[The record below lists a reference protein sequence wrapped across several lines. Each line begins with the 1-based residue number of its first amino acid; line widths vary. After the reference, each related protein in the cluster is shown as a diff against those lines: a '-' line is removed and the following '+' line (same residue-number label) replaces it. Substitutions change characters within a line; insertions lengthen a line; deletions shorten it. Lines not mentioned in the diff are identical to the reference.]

1 MKQVSTLFLKIAV
14 VAMGIPVIALC
25 IFALLK
31 LLSLAFSHAVDGDTL
46 GYIVLTTV
54 TVVYITVIPF
64 FMALYQTIKLLRYI
78 EKEQAFSQ
86 LSVTSLTKIKNYAKI
101 ISGLYLIILPLIV
114 IVAKWDDAPGLILIT
129 MVLIGAS
136 FAVAVFSSVLQRLL
150 QQAIEIKE
158 ENELTV

>member
-25 IFALLK
+25 IFALPK

>member
-1 MKQVSTLFLKIAV
+1 M
-14 VAMGIPVIALC
+14 
-25 IFALLK
+25 
-31 LLSLAFSHAVDGDTL
+31 
-46 GYIVLTTV
+46 
-54 TVVYITVIPF
+54 
-64 FMALYQTIKLLRYI
+64 
-78 EKEQAFSQ
+78 
-86 LSVTSLTKIKNYAKI
+86 
-101 ISGLYLIILPLIV
+101 